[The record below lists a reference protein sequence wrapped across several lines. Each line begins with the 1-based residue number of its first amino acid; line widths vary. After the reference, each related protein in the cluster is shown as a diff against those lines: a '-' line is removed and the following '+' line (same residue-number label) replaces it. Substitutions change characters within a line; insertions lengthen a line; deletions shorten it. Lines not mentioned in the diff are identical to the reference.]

1 LNLRLPPFLRRI
13 ASSKRL
19 ADAVLLAGLAISVIL
34 WQDSAERAREADD
47 HAFDALVIDQATR
60 VGEYMERYL
69 DLAVSLAALF
79 RASDNVS
86 RAEFHEHFAAL
97 RTQDRY
103 PALQSIQYAP
113 FVTHGQ
119 RTALESRAEA
129 EGLQRFAISPPEPRA
144 EYMPVLFVEPESGQD
159 ALVGADLLADARRR
173 RMLERVRDFGRP
185 VVSAPQLLQ
194 TAGNNGAERGF
205 VIRSA
210 LYVGGPQ
217 NTTAE
222 RRRAFAGQVSVAV
235 RSGDVM
241 KYALRD
247 HVASRFHIRITDEGD
262 DAYDVYTSP
271 EPHSVVFDGA
281 TDWAH
286 SYEPPSQ
293 VAETDRRVHVKS
305 VGSRMWRFELT
316 RRPADYF
323 TAPQP
328 LSLLVQGMVLSLVMW
343 WALRVWAA
351 RYSRATALALTYS
364 RQASE
369 SDTLRRTIVNSAP
382 FAIIATNPQGVIQAI
397 NPAAEVLL
405 GRSAES
411 VVGLATPE
419 LFHDPAEVAQ
429 RARQLTQELGREIAP
444 GFEVLAAR
452 ARRGDPE
459 EREWTYV
466 RHDGQRVPVVLT
478 VTALHNEHGDLTGF
492 LGIAYDVTE
501 RKRAEESIRHLAQH
515 DALTGLPNRTLLEER
530 LNQALARAR
539 REMTSVALM
548 FIDLDRFKNI
558 NDSLGHPVG
567 DTILR
572 NVAQRISHAVR
583 GSDTVARM
591 GGDEFV
597 VLLPRLSQGTQ
608 QADCEAVARKVLAV
622 LGEPMQAGSHELR
635 VTASIGV
642 ATFPEAGHDAASL
655 MRAADVAMYHAKSQG
670 RNNHQVYSESMSQA
684 SAERL
689 RLENDLHGAM
699 DRGELVLHYQPQFD
713 CATGKLVGAEA
724 LLRWQRS
731 PEVMVAPG
739 EFIPLAEETGLI
751 VPIGEWVLRQACAQA
766 RRWRETTGHAIRV
779 GVNLSPRQLDSTGLV
794 EQISAVLLSTGL
806 LPSQLELEITESAI
820 VRDTLKTA
828 TVLASL
834 RSLGVRIAIDDFGVG
849 YSSLAYLR
857 ELPVDR
863 FKIDRSFLTAVPA
876 SSGESRLAA
885 ALIAMAH
892 RLKVGIVAEGVE
904 TAEQLAFLR
913 QHGCDEAQGYHLGRP
928 MPAEQFTALLRPV
941 TDTTQGFS
949 RAGITPQPRSAA

>member
-1 LNLRLPPFLRRI
+1 
-13 ASSKRL
+13 
-19 ADAVLLAGLAISVIL
+19 
-34 WQDSAERAREADD
+34 
-47 HAFDALVIDQATR
+47 
-60 VGEYMERYL
+60 
-69 DLAVSLAALF
+69 
-79 RASDNVS
+79 
-86 RAEFHEHFAAL
+86 
-97 RTQDRY
+97 
-103 PALQSIQYAP
+103 
-113 FVTHGQ
+113 
-119 RTALESRAEA
+119 
-129 EGLQRFAISPPEPRA
+129 
-144 EYMPVLFVEPESGQD
+144 
-159 ALVGADLLADARRR
+159 
-173 RMLERVRDFGRP
+173 MLERVRDYGRP
-185 VVSAPQLLQ
+185 VVSPPQLLR
-194 TAGNNGAERGF
+194 AGGSSAAERGF
-205 VIRSA
+205 FIRAA
-210 LYVGGPQ
+210 LYSGGQ
-217 NTTAE
+217 DQSKAE
-222 RRRAFAGQVSVAV
+222 RRRSFVGQVSVAV

-241 KYALRD
+241 KFALRD
-247 HVASRFHIRITDEGD
+247 HVASRFHVRITDEGD
-262 DAYDVYTSP
+262 DAYNVAAPP
-271 EPHSVVFDGA
+271 EPHTVVFDGA

-286 SYEPPSQ
+286 SYEPPAQ
-293 VAETDRRVHVKS
+293 VAEKDRRVHVQS
-305 VGSRMWRFELT
+305 VGGRMWRFELT

-351 RYSRATALALTYS
+351 RYSRATALARTYS

-369 SDTLRRTIVNSAP
+369 ADTLRRTIVNSAP
-382 FAIIATNPQGVIQAI
+382 FAIIATNPQGVIQAM

-419 LFHDPAEVAQ
+419 LFHDPAEVTQ
-429 RARQLTQELGREIAP
+429 RARQLSQELDRPIAP
-444 GFEVLAAR
+444 GFEVLAVR

-459 EREWTYV
+459 EREWTFV

-530 LNQALARAR
+530 LNQALVRAR

-567 DTILR
+567 DAILR

-597 VLLPRLSQGTQ
+597 VLLPRLAQGTQ
-608 QADCEAVARKVLAV
+608 QADCEAVARKVLAA
-622 LGEPMQAGSHELR
+622 LGEPMQAGTHELR

-655 MRAADVAMYHAKSQG
+655 MRAADVAMYYAKSQG

-766 RRWRETTGHAIRV
+766 RRWRETTGHALRV
-779 GVNLSPRQLDSTGLV
+779 GVNLSPRQLDSKGLV
-794 EQISAVLLSTGL
+794 ESISAVLLSTGL

-876 SSGESRLAA
+876 SAGESRLAA

-928 MPAEQFTALLRPV
+928 MSAEQFGALLKPV
-941 TDTTQGFS
+941 SDTTQGFA
-949 RAGITPQPRSAA
+949 RGAMPAPRSAA

>member
-1 LNLRLPPFLRRI
+1 MNLHLPPFLRRI

-79 RASDNVS
+79 RASDSVS
-86 RAEFHEHFAAL
+86 HAEFHEHFAAL

-113 FVTHGQ
+113 LITHGQ
-119 RTALESRAEA
+119 RSALEGRAHA
-129 EGLQRFAISPPEPRA
+129 EGIERFAISPPEPRA

-159 ALVGADLLADARRR
+159 GLVGADLLADARRR
-173 RMLERVRDFGRP
+173 RMLDRVRDFGRP

-205 VIRSA
+205 FIRSA
-210 LYVGGPQ
+210 LYAGGPQ

-262 DAYDVYTSP
+262 DGYDLSTTP

-286 SYEPPSQ
+286 SYEPPPQ

-305 VGSRMWRFELT
+305 VGGRMWRFELT

-530 LNQALARAR
+530 LNQALVRAR

-622 LGEPMQAGSHELR
+622 LGEPMQAGTHELR

-689 RLENDLHGAM
+689 RLENDLHGAI

-949 RAGITPQPRSAA
+949 RAGVTPQPRSAA